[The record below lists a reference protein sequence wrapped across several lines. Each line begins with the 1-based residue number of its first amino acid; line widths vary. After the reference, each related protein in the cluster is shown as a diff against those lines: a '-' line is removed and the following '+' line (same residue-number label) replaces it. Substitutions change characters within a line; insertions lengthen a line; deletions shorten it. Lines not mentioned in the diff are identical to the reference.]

1 MEDFR
6 NKGLLG
12 LNMVLKNKNNID
24 ILEKNIYE
32 ISKNNSSDY
41 DDDIKRIYL
50 YSIYQIIND
59 ISNGYKLKDIL
70 LSIKKNKINWNHSF
84 FENIKNDEIDEDN
97 FIIKPFEIEEG
108 VLTCKCGSKRVF
120 SYQKQSR
127 GADETASTYA
137 ECVVCKAKWVYSG

>member
-6 NKGLLG
+6 DKGLLA
-12 LNMVLKNKNNID
+12 LNKVLKNKQNID
-24 ILEKNIYE
+24 IIEKNIYG
-32 ISKNNSSDY
+32 ITKINLTDK
-41 DDDIKRIYL
+41 DDIERLYL

-59 ISNGYKLKDIL
+59 ISRGYKLKDIL
-70 LSIKKNKINWNHSF
+70 LIIKNNKLNWNHSF
-84 FENIKNDEIDEDN
+84 FQDIKNDEIDEDN

-108 VLTCKCGSKRVF
+108 VMTCNCGSKRVF

-137 ECVVCKAKWVYSG
+137 ECMLCKKKWVYSG